1 MPRAQNAHAYVNAA
15 FLVEFSGDS
24 KVKSSRICFGGI
36 NPEFVHATA
45 IEKLIQEKNL
55 FENGLV
61 EKAFG
66 QLSTLL
72 QPDEVLPDASP
83 AYRRKLACGLF
94 YKFLLKTASERKQGL
109 ASRFVTGG
117 SLLKRPVSSGQQSF
131 ETFQEHYPV
140 TKATEKH
147 EGLIQCSGEATYAND
162 LPTQHNQLWV
172 AFVSAKKV
180 GAKVTKVD
188 PQPALDL
195 PGVVAYLDAKDIPG
209 PNYVGPKIRDQFFFA
224 QEEEL
229 FATGEIKF
237 FGQPVGLIV
246 ANSNSLANRA
256 AELVK
261 LTYEGGAEELLP
273 SLKHVLD
280 KVGSEAGNNKRILFR
295 NLSKTKSSK
304 QTIY

>member
-94 YKFLLKTASERKQGL
+94 YKFLLKTVSERKQGL

-147 EGLIQCSGEATYAND
+147 EGPIQCSGEATYAND

-172 AFVSAKKV
+172 DVFIVLE
-180 GAKVTKVD
+180 
-188 PQPALDL
+188 ALDARVIVQEAVDKQKTVSL
-195 PGVVAYLDAKDIPG
+195 ASYLGGSMEGKIVRGVVLSAY
-209 PNYVGPKIRDQFFFA
+209 PKERFA
-224 QEEEL
+224 
-229 FATGEIKF
+229 FD
-237 FGQPVGLIV
+237 
-246 ANSNSLANRA
+246 S
-256 AELVK
+256 
-261 LTYEGGAEELLP
+261 Y
-273 SLKHVLD
+273 
-280 KVGSEAGNNKRILFR
+280 KVSIYKRQRKTILFLI
-295 NLSKTKSSK
+295 NNSSLQRYIIN
-304 QTIY
+304 QTLLIACKYYLMQNIIHK